1 MTVQPSYLL
10 LQQEGFLIQSC
21 LTLGLSHLRSAN
33 VSEKGN
39 FYSAS
44 FQLSIGLER
53 LMKAILIIDH
63 MIKNNMSAPTIKE
76 MKKKGHKLAVLFDAV
91 GELQIHS
98 GPNPVSSFPRTGTA
112 FEILTLLGD
121 FADNT
126 RYFNLNS
133 LSQSQT
139 VDDPL
144 LRWSIIYSKILTED
158 ITEKKR
164 ERITQQS
171 EMMAAMIGGLV
182 SVFAHDLDQQPL
194 NVQKMLA
201 SPQLQDAAAPHAV
214 YYVTSVIHVLRE
226 VLNAISMGAYQ
237 VTAGGP
243 AAIPDMG
250 EFFHWLWM
258 DRASILRKK
267 RWP

>member
-1 MTVQPSYLL
+1 MNVQPSFLL

-21 LTLGLSHLRSAN
+21 LTLGLSHLRSSN

-53 LMKAILIIDH
+53 LMKSILVIDH
-63 MIKNNMSAPTIKE
+63 MVRNKMSTPTIKE
-76 MKKKGHKLAVLFDAV
+76 MKKKGHKLTVLFDAV
-91 GELQIHS
+91 GDLQLPS
-98 GPNPVSSFPRTGTA
+98 GPNPVAAFPRTGTA

-121 FADNT
+121 FAEKT
-126 RYFNLNS
+126 RYFNLDS
-133 LSQSQT
+133 LSESQS

-144 LRWSIIYSKILTED
+144 LRWNIIYSKILAED
-158 ITEKKR
+158 VSEKKR
-164 ERITQQS
+164 DRIKQES
-171 EMMAAMIGGLV
+171 DLMASMIDGLV
-182 SVFAHDLDQQPL
+182 TVFAHGLDQQPL
-194 NVQKMLA
+194 DVQKMLA
-201 SPQLQDAAAPHAV
+201 SPQLQDTAAPHAV
-214 YYVTSVIHVLRE
+214 YYVTTVIHVLRE
-226 VLNAISMGAYQ
+226 VLSAISMGAYQ

-250 EFFHWLWM
+250 EFFHWLWL
-258 DRASILRKK
+258 DRPSIVRKK